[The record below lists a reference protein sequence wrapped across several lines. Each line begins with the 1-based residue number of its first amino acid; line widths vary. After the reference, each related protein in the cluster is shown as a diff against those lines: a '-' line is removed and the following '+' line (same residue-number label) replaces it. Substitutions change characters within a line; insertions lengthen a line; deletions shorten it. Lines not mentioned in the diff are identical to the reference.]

1 MNYISYKMN
10 SYKYAFIKLA
20 SKIPFIGEDLLIKCL
35 RKEGCYIGDNTH
47 IFSNISAGEP
57 YLVKIGNNCTISTDV
72 IFLTHD
78 ASIGILFN
86 REKYSDICGKITIGN
101 NCFIGNKSIILYGVT
116 IPDNTIIAAG
126 SVVTKSISES
136 GKIVGGNPAKV
147 IGNIEDFKQK
157 NKPYF
162 LNLHGL
168 SNKTK
173 RQILMNTD
181 KLKQR

>member
-1 MNYISYKMN
+1 MN

-20 SKIPFIGEDLLIKCL
+20 SKIPLIGGGNSLIIKYL
-35 RKEGCYIGDNTH
+35 RKEGCQIGENTH

-57 YLVKIGNNCTISTDV
+57 YLVRIGNNCTISTDV

-86 REKYSDICGKITIGN
+86 REKYSDMCGKITIGN

-116 IPDNTIIAAG
+116 IPDNTIVAAG
-126 SVVTKSISES
+126 SVVTKSISEP
-136 GKIVGGNPAKV
+136 GKIVGGNPARV
-147 IGNIEDFKQK
+147 IGNVEDFIRK
-157 NKPYF
+157 NEPYF
-162 LNLHGL
+162 LDLHGL
-168 SNKTK
+168 SNEAKK
-173 RQILMNTD
+173 QILLNTD